1 MPLLCWL
8 HTLRDRHRLC
18 AYGIGSSSLG
28 RAPWGSAA
36 VSAAPAPG
44 DQAQH
49 VQGQFPCLVRELDER
64 PVTTCGVVDAGAA
77 RERGGQASFSLRRYY
92 ILYLANPAACVK
104 ERSYPGT
111 RSK

>member
-1 MPLLCWL
+1 MRLW
-8 HTLRDRHRLC
+8 HRVFL
-18 AYGIGSSSLG
+18 AGPRALG
-28 RAPWGSAA
+28 FRCG
-36 VSAAPAPG
+36 SAAPAPG
-44 DQAQH
+44 GQAQL
-49 VQGQFPCLVRELDER
+49 VQGLFPCLVRELDER